1 MEIKLIFLIVDILLF
16 ITWSY
21 YFFVWE
27 KKKLTIG
34 VSIGI
39 AVNWIVLICMY
50 IFVHTPTD
58 DKKDDKKE
66 EGKEEGKE
74 VKGMKDGR
82 ASYHNPR
89 KQVKEHQR
97 LSKIATKILGDAST
111 HVYVLDNFMTPEE
124 CDQIISSA
132 KGNMTLSTITR
143 ASDDP
148 NFRTSETCYF
158 TGTPMQKHVDKKI
171 CDAMGINNMSEP
183 CQIQHYNLGNQ
194 FKAHHDFFHPGDE
207 FEEFAGDGSN
217 YQGQRTWTF
226 MVFLNNVKK
235 GGETNFINLKNLH
248 ITPKKGAAVVWNSL
262 KKDGTTNDRTL
273 HQGKP
278 ILGGEKY
285 IITKWFREK
294 VQK

>member
-1 MEIKLIFLIVDILLF
+1 MELKLIFLIVDILLF
-16 ITWSY
+16 ITWVY

-50 IFVHTPTD
+50 IFVHEPTD
-58 DKKDDKKE
+58 DKGGTDKGGTDK
-66 EGKEEGKE
+66 GK
-74 VKGMKDGR
+74 
-82 ASYHNPR
+82 SYHDTK
-89 KQVKEHQR
+89 KQLVEHKH
-97 LSKIATKILGDAST
+97 LAKIATKVLGDDGT
-111 HVYVLDNFMTPEE
+111 PVYILDNFMTRDE
-124 CDQIISSA
+124 CDKIIKGA
-132 KGNMTLSTITR
+132 QGNMTASNLTR

-148 NFRTSETCYF
+148 DFRTSETCYF
-158 TGTPMQKHVDKKI
+158 TGTPIQKHVDKKI
-171 CDAMGINNMSEP
+171 CDAIGINTNMSEP

-194 FKAHHDFFHPGDE
+194 FKAHHDFFHGGDE
-207 FEEFAGDGSN
+207 FEEFAGDNSN

-235 GGETNFINLKNLH
+235 GGETEFINLNNLH
-248 ITPKKGAAVVWNSL
+248 VTPKTGTAVVWNSL
-262 KKDGTTNDRTL
+262 NGDGTTNDRTL

-285 IITKWFREK
+285 IITKWFRER